1 MASALRHSERLNGK
15 IGLVISGLNQA
26 SLDFWRHP
34 RIAELYPELLFNIH
48 CVIRASVPL
57 METARRAA
65 LDLAVSDA
73 VAAQVAAYLERHIPE
88 EMHHDEWLL
97 DDLRVLGKDPAEVL
111 KRVPP
116 VAAAALVGSQYYWT
130 LHAHPVAIMGYLAVL
145 EGNPPSAP
153 FLEEV
158 IATTGLPREAFRT
171 YLKHALLDPH
181 HGAELNAAL
190 DAMPLTE
197 QHSALL
203 GVNAF
208 QTVGALQAM
217 FRELAGQPAAQA
229 AGVR

>member
-1 MASALRHSERLNGK
+1 MPRALRHSERLNAK
-15 IGLVISGLNQA
+15 IELVISGLNGA
-26 SLDFWRHP
+26 SLAFWRNP
-34 RIAELYPELLFNIH
+34 RVSELYPELLFNIH

-57 METARRAA
+57 LETVRQAA
-65 LDLAVSDA
+65 LDRAGHDA
-73 VAAQVAAYLERHIPE
+73 VAALVAAYLERHIPE

-97 DDLRVLGKDPAEVL
+97 DDLRVLGKDSAEVL
-111 KRVPP
+111 MRVPP
-116 VAAAALVGSQYYWT
+116 VTAAALVGSQYYWA
-130 LHAHPVAIMGYLAVL
+130 LHAHPVAIMAYLAVL

-181 HGAELNAAL
+181 HGAELNTAL
-190 DAMPLTE
+190 DAMPLSE
-197 QHSALL
+197 QHAVLL

-208 QTVGALQAM
+208 QTVGSLQAM
-217 FRELAGQPAAQA
+217 FRELAEQAAAQP

>member
-1 MASALRHSERLNGK
+1 MPRALRHSERLNGK
-15 IGLVISGLNQA
+15 IELVISGLNGA
-26 SLDFWRHP
+26 SLNFWRHP
-34 RIAELYPELLFNIH
+34 RVCELYPELLFNIH

-65 LDLAVSDA
+65 LDRAGSDA
-73 VAAQVAAYLERHIPE
+73 VAALVAAYLERHIPE

-97 DDLRVLGKDPAEVL
+97 NDLRVLGKDPAEVL
-111 KRVPP
+111 MRVPP
-116 VAAAALVGSQYYWT
+116 VTAAALVGSQYYWA
-130 LHAHPVAIMGYLAVL
+130 LHAHPVAIMAYLAVL

-181 HGAELNAAL
+181 HGAELNTTL
-190 DAMPLTE
+190 DAMPLSE
-197 QHSALL
+197 QHAVLL

-208 QTVGALQAM
+208 QTVASLQAM
-217 FRELAGQPAAQA
+217 FRELAEQAAAQP